1 MRFITYIFGCILL
14 LSGISL
20 KAQERNL
27 FKKKTEIEVKSNSQL
42 FQEKNKKKDD
52 LDELPPLQ
60 FRNETESIGVTAGSE
75 MQERKF
81 EPIKALNAS
90 ISNFDTT
97 SIDEGENLIVEIEE
111 EAAPE
116 GTEDFVSVASYFAI
130 WDTKIIDPYDIDAKE
145 FDEPVD
151 IELYNTAA
159 GRNWAAPLEIVKQTS
174 PFGPRWGRLH
184 AGVDLD
190 LETGYP
196 VYSVFD
202 GIVRVSH
209 YDRSGYGN
217 YVVVRHYNGFETL
230 YGHLASPGAEPGT
243 IVKAGDQIGVGGNTG
258 RSTGSHLHFETRY
271 EGNPMNPKNVYNFN
285 PFEPVSDHII
295 ITARSFD
302 IRSLSL
308 KNEYGSVGDKVR
320 SRTKAWTKVRQGDT
334 LGAIARRTGVSI
346 AKLKKLN
353 GMKSSCLLYTSPS
366 PRDYAASRMP
376 SSA

>member
-1 MRFITYIFGCILL
+1 MRLITYIFGCLL
-14 LSGISL
+14 LLTGLSL

-52 LDELPPLQ
+52 LDELPPLL

-81 EPIKALNAS
+81 EPIKVLNAS

-196 VYSVFD
+196 VNSVFD

-243 IVKAGDQIGVGGNTG
+243 IVKAGDQIGVGGSTG

-271 EGNPMNPKNVYNFN
+271 EGNPMNPKNIYSFN

-308 KNEYGSVGDKVR
+308 KNEFGSVGDKVR
-320 SRTKAWTKVRQGDT
+320 SRSRAWTKVRQGDT

-353 GMKSSCLLYTSPS
+353 GM
-366 PRDYAASRMP
+366 RN
-376 SSA
+376 SSAIRAGRRIRIH

>member
-1 MRFITYIFGCILL
+1 MRLITYILGCLFL
-14 LSGISL
+14 LSGFSL

-42 FQEKNKKKDD
+42 FQEKNKKKDE

-159 GRNWAAPLEIVKQTS
+159 GRNWSAPLEIVKQTS

-190 LETGYP
+190 LDTGDP
-196 VYSVFD
+196 IYSAFD
-202 GIVRVSH
+202 GIVRVSN
-209 YDRSGYGN
+209 YNAGGYGN

-230 YGHLASPGAEPGT
+230 YGHMSARGAEPGT
-243 IVKAGDQIGVGGNTG
+243 IVKAGDQIGVGGSTG
-258 RSTGSHLHFETRY
+258 RSSGPHLHFETRY
-271 EGNPMNPKNVYNFN
+271 EGNPMNPKNLYNFN
-285 PFEPVSDHII
+285 PFEPVSDHIT
-295 ITARSFD
+295 ITSRSFD
-302 IRSLSL
+302 TRSLTL
-308 KNEYGSVGDKVR
+308 KNEYGAVGDKVR
-320 SRTKAWTKVRQGDT
+320 SRTKAWTKVRKGDS
-334 LGAIARRTGVSI
+334 LGAIASRTGVSV
-346 AKLKKLN
+346 AELKNLN
-353 GMKSSCLLYTSPS
+353 GMKSSTIIRPG
-366 PRDYAASRMP
+366 RKIRIH
-376 SSA
+376 